1 MKIKI
6 IEKSYSEV
14 MALPIPKHKK
24 PKKINI
30 FFRTLIKILSAINL
44 KRNNMKFNEFGMD
57 KLGKKEPCLIL
68 MNHSSFIDLQIAAS
82 YLFPRPFSTVCTT
95 DAFVG
100 KGWLMRQIGCI
111 PTQKFV
117 ADITLLRDMS
127 YAVKELRSSVL
138 MYPEAGYSFDGTA
151 TTLPDSLGRLA
162 KMLKVPVVTLITKG
176 AFSREPLY
184 NMLRHREV
192 DISADVTY
200 LLSKEDIEALS
211 ADEINEKINAAFS
224 FDSFK
229 WQQENNIVIDEDFR
243 ADGLERVLYKCPHCM
258 SEGANVGKGTLLSC
272 SACGKQYELT
282 ELGALRALD
291 GDSAF
296 THVPDWY
303 RWEREQVRA
312 ELEEGRYLLDTD
324 VDIYMMVDQSALY
337 HIGAGH
343 LVHNSEGF
351 RLTGADGELDYSQ
364 SPLASYCLN
373 ADYFWYEI
381 GDMISIG
388 NSRQLFYCFPTSEN
402 PIVAKARLAAEEL
415 FKIKMKERRPSR
427 KEQKDN

>member
-6 IEKSYSEV
+6 IEKSYPEV
-14 MALPIPKHKK
+14 MALPTPKHKK
-24 PKKINI
+24 PKKINL
-30 FFRTLIKILSAINL
+30 FFRILIKILSSINL
-44 KRNNMKFNEFGMD
+44 KRNNIKFNEFGMD

-100 KGWLMRQIGCI
+100 KKWLMRQIGCI

-117 ADITLLRDMS
+117 ADIALLRDMS

-151 TTLPDSLGRLA
+151 TTLPDTLGRLA
-162 KMLKVPVVTLITKG
+162 KMLKVPVVTLITHG

-200 LLSKEDIEALS
+200 LFSKEDIETLS
-211 ADEINEKINAAFS
+211 ADEINEKIKTAFS
-224 FDSFK
+224 FDNFK
-229 WQQENNIVIDEDFR
+229 WQQDNNIVIDEDFR

-258 SEGANVGKGTLLSC
+258 SEGSNVGKGTLLTC
-272 SACGKQYELT
+272 SVCGKQYELT

-303 RWEREQVRA
+303 RWEREQVKA
-312 ELEEGRYLLDTD
+312 ELDEGRYLLDTD
-324 VDIYMMVDQSALY
+324 VDIYMMVDQNAIY
-337 HIGAGH
+337 HVGAGH

-351 RLTGADGELDYSQ
+351 HLTGADGALDYSHA
-364 SPLASYCLN
+364 PLASYSLN
-373 ADYFWYEI
+373 ADYYWYEI

-388 NSRQLFYCFPTSEN
+388 NSRQLFYCFPTSKD

-415 FKIKMKERRPSR
+415 FKIKMKERRQP
-427 KEQKDN
+427 KKDRTNN